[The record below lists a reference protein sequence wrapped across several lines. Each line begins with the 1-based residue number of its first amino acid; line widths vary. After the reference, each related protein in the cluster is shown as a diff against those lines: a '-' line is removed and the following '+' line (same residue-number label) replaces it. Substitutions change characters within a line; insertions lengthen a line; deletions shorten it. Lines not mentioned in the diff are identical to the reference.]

1 MRTIAAVTVLLLA
14 ACGSAPES
22 PGNPESPEAPAAPPA
37 SNVAGTGTGTRHEVQ
52 MVMAGTAYRYEPAAL
67 TIKPGD
73 TVVFRG
79 ISGGFHN
86 VQFWPDSVA
95 ASAQSALDAVIPNR
109 MGLLSTNLVAEGDSL
124 VFTFSGVPTGRYP
137 YFCLPHEAMGMKGV
151 LTIAE

>member
-1 MRTIAAVTVLLLA
+1 MRTMKMMAAILMLG
-14 ACGSAPES
+14 ACGGEGEVPETTET
-22 PGNPESPEAPAAPPA
+22 PGPTPPA
-37 SNVAGTGTGTRHEVQ
+37 VVTGTGTRHEVQ
-52 MVMAGTAYRYEPAAL
+52 MVMNGSEYLYQPAAL

-79 ISGGFHN
+79 VTGGYHN

-95 ASAQSALDAVIPNR
+95 QTAQAALDAVVPNR

-124 VFTFSGVPTGRYP
+124 VFTFTGVPAGRYP
-137 YFCLPHEAMGMKGV
+137 YFCLPHQAMGMTGV